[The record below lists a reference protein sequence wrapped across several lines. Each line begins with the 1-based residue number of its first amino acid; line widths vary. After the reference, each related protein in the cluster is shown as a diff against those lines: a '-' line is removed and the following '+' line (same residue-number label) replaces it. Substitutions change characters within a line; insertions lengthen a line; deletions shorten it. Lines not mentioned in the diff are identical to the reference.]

1 MYLLAAPPTEDAIF
15 FVGIN
20 TDPAGGFLDSHTH
33 RVKVNSKRRCGKER
47 YLGVSNSDSD
57 ESESCPCGVRVGV
70 VVALWWTGGEGP
82 DQTLCVTTRRC
93 LVHIYIAISL
103 SLP

>member
-20 TDPAGGFLDSHTH
+20 TDPAGG
-33 RVKVNSKRRCGKER
+33 VKVNSKRRCGKER
-47 YLGVSNSDSD
+47 YLGVSDSDSD
-57 ESESCPCGVRVGV
+57 ESESCCCGVRVGV